1 MVNDKKDLETEEKI
15 KKTVSDLLFK
25 EGRFN
30 ATTQEIADKAGVNR
44 TLINYYFRSRD
55 NLFTLVFQDAMHKE
69 HRLRTRLLFSDLP
82 FKEKVEKHIEYSL
95 QKAIEYPYLQTYLV
109 TRINDTGTYEEY
121 EPNEESRIKFFKE
134 YQEEIKKGTIE
145 DISPVQF
152 LLNLSSLIS
161 FPLAVRPLIRMKL
174 NISEEDFDK
183 LISERKEIII
193 EMLFKKEPMRFKKL
207 SLNVLFLLVSI
218 FAMSQ
223 NIEVIS
229 LKDAVNYALENKAE
243 AKKAELLIE
252 NSEYLIQEARA
263 GALPKINAHGGITYN
278 PILQETAIPSSSF
291 PGGEANPDPFIVL
304 AMGQKWNSVAG
315 VVLDQNL
322 FDQTVFTG
330 LKAAKTTREFYLINA
345 QLTEEQVIERVA
357 TAYYNVFVQKEQ
369 LNTIEESLL
378 NVEKTRDIIRSLFE
392 NGLAREIDLD
402 RVEVQ
407 LTNLM
412 STRQQLVNAVQLQE
426 NALKFYMGM
435 PIEQNIN
442 LLDEDFQV
450 EELLLA
456 ESIDTENRTEFK
468 LLKKQEELLQLQKE
482 AFKAAYYPKLSLSAS
497 YSYLGQ
503 GERFPIGAGLGKGVY
518 WSDFSAISLNLQ
530 IPIFNGFAIKSKV
543 NQADIELR
551 TIEQEIANS
560 KLGLDL
566 EYRNSKS
573 QIENAIIAIDGQ
585 RDNVELAEKVVNN
598 TNNNYQLGLATL
610 TDLIEAENALVNA
623 KNNYSSAVLQFKLAE
638 IQLLKS
644 KGELDSLK

>member
-1 MVNDKKDLETEEKI
+1 
-15 KKTVSDLLFK
+15 
-25 EGRFN
+25 
-30 ATTQEIADKAGVNR
+30 
-44 TLINYYFRSRD
+44 
-55 NLFTLVFQDAMHKE
+55 
-69 HRLRTRLLFSDLP
+69 
-82 FKEKVEKHIEYSL
+82 
-95 QKAIEYPYLQTYLV
+95 
-109 TRINDTGTYEEY
+109 
-121 EPNEESRIKFFKE
+121 
-134 YQEEIKKGTIE
+134 
-145 DISPVQF
+145 
-152 LLNLSSLIS
+152 
-161 FPLAVRPLIRMKL
+161 
-174 NISEEDFDK
+174 
-183 LISERKEIII
+183 
-193 EMLFKKEPMRFKKL
+193 MRFKKI

-223 NIEVIS
+223 NLEVIS

-315 VVLDQNL
+315 VVLEQNL

-369 LNTIEESLL
+369 LNTIEESLQ
-378 NVEKTRDIIRSLFE
+378 NVEKTRDIIKSLYE

-412 STRQQLVNAVQLQE
+412 STRQQLLNAVQLQE

-435 PIEQNIN
+435 PIEQNIK
-442 LLDEDFQV
+442 LLEEDFQV

-497 YSYLGQ
+497 YNYLGQ
-503 GERFPIGAGLGKGVY
+503 GERFPIGAGLDKGVY

>member
-1 MVNDKKDLETEEKI
+1 
-15 KKTVSDLLFK
+15 
-25 EGRFN
+25 
-30 ATTQEIADKAGVNR
+30 
-44 TLINYYFRSRD
+44 
-55 NLFTLVFQDAMHKE
+55 
-69 HRLRTRLLFSDLP
+69 
-82 FKEKVEKHIEYSL
+82 
-95 QKAIEYPYLQTYLV
+95 
-109 TRINDTGTYEEY
+109 
-121 EPNEESRIKFFKE
+121 
-134 YQEEIKKGTIE
+134 
-145 DISPVQF
+145 
-152 LLNLSSLIS
+152 
-161 FPLAVRPLIRMKL
+161 
-174 NISEEDFDK
+174 
-183 LISERKEIII
+183 
-193 EMLFKKEPMRFKKL
+193 MRFKKL
-207 SLNVLFLLVSI
+207 SLNVLFLLLSI

-223 NIEVIS
+223 NLEVIS

-315 VVLDQNL
+315 VVLEQNL

-378 NVEKTRDIIRSLFE
+378 NVEKTRDIIKSLYE

-412 STRQQLVNAVQLQE
+412 STRQQLLNAVQLQE

-435 PIEQNIN
+435 PIEQNIK

-482 AFKAAYYPKLSLSAS
+482 AFKAVYHPKLSLSAS

-551 TIEQEIANS
+551 TIEQEIINS